1 MNTELMHAIPAETCA
16 EAWVAAVEYLLTQ
29 PSREAYNLSLA
40 ISSPLKMTAND
51 FRVHDLLDEFLRA
64 REQEPVA
71 TVAGTI
77 FPANYY
83 LREGATGVYESF
95 PQAYAKLD
103 KHSWGVYA
111 MRMLRRTGKG
121 GTTINPLEILIDKM
135 KQHARK
141 MRSAYEANLTEA
153 DDDGFE
159 LPIYRVK
166 EDAHRLRPQPCL
178 SHLTF
183 KLYPGNALMLAVMYR
198 SHYYVAKTLG
208 NLFGLAQLQAFVANE
223 TGLNVGPLIC
233 HSTHARVDTGS
244 TWSLSE
250 VRGLVA
256 QCRGALLPVVA

>member
-1 MNTELMHAIPAETCA
+1 MPELIHTITAETCA
-16 EAWVAAVEYLLTQ
+16 EAWVAGVEYLLAQ

-40 ISSPLKMTAND
+40 IKSPLTMTAND
-51 FRVHDLLDEFLRA
+51 FRVHDLVDEFLRVH
-64 REQEPVA
+64 EQEPIA

-83 LREGATGVYESF
+83 MREGAAGVYESF
-95 PQAYAKLD
+95 PEAYAKLD
-103 KHSWGVYA
+103 KHSWGIYA
-111 MRMLRRTGKG
+111 MRMLRRTGKNG
-121 GTTINPLEILIDKM
+121 STINPLETLIDKM
-135 KQHARK
+135 KKHMSK

-159 LPIYRVK
+159 LPIYRPK
-166 EDAHRLRPQPCL
+166 EDASRLRPQPCL

-183 KLYPGNALMLAVMYR
+183 KLYPGDALMLAVMYR

-223 TGLNVGPLIC
+223 TSLNVGPLIC

-244 TWSLSE
+244 GSSLKDVKKLISD
-250 VRGLVA
+250 
-256 QCRGALLPVVA
+256 CRGALVPTVA